1 MEAKQIPLLETK
13 NLEIGYAQKSIA
25 KAIHLNIPKG
35 KLIATIGIN
44 GSGKSTLLKTLI
56 GQLQPKNGAIFLENK
71 NIKEL
76 SAKQI
81 AEQIS
86 IVLTHTHFSKNLSIQ
101 EFVALGRHPY
111 TNWLG
116 VLSAKDKQAITKA
129 LELIDLNDKAE
140 RKCSNLSDGQLQKVM
155 LARALAQDTPLIVLD
170 EPTTHLDMYHK
181 VFVLKMLKDLTQKTG
196 KTIVFA
202 SHEINLAL
210 QLCDEIIL
218 INKGRVIQDT
228 PKQLIEDKHLER
240 LFPKNLIRF
249 DAQSSTFKI
258 VE

>member
-1 MEAKQIPLLETK
+1 MEAKQVPLLETK

-25 KAIHLNIPKG
+25 RAIDLKIPKG

-56 GQLQPKNGAIFLENK
+56 GQLQPKNGEILLEND
-71 NIKEL
+71 NIQEL

-81 AEQIS
+81 AEKIS

-116 VLSAKDKQAITKA
+116 VLSAKDKQAVTEA
-129 LELIDLNDKAE
+129 LELIDLNNKAN

-218 INKGRVIQDT
+218 INQEKVIQDT
-228 PKQLIEDKHLER
+228 PQGLIENEHLEQ

-249 DAQSSTFKI
+249 DKKSKSFKI